1 MRRKGAPMIP
11 LIACNFC
18 TASSSWQLHTM
29 LTTSA
34 RKMRITPF
42 PCCSGARRR
51 TKGKWSWCRSL
62 HSRRPWTPAMLSWT
76 AAIVL
81 KGWMVV
87 SCRSFK
93 CCWMSWSSRCT
104 RPSWLMGLVDT
115 IAMSVTACCLN
126 NISSVVTF
134 HTKGSTK
141 RSWDH
146 KKTLCLRLPSRGS
159 KKAFTTCSNT
169 LVDMRDRGLP
179 RNSLYSSTRCLSFHV
194 EWQVELRKD
203 KEGLDTVGILLA
215 EHHAH
220 QSAWHHVEAQ
230 LSVLYVFWNKG
241 VTCNFFCCGPISTR
255 AQAADMASAWRST
268 EKCPRVWPD
277 MVARVHG
284 SVGKSNGRRQGCLLN
299 AWVAIQWQ

>member
-1 MRRKGAPMIP
+1 
-11 LIACNFC
+11 
-18 TASSSWQLHTM
+18 
-29 LTTSA
+29 
-34 RKMRITPF
+34 
-42 PCCSGARRR
+42 
-51 TKGKWSWCRSL
+51 
-62 HSRRPWTPAMLSWT
+62 
-76 AAIVL
+76 
-81 KGWMVV
+81 
-87 SCRSFK
+87 
-93 CCWMSWSSRCT
+93 
-104 RPSWLMGLVDT
+104 MGLVDT

-159 KKAFTTCSNT
+159 KKAFTTYSNT

-241 VTCNFFCCGPISTR
+241 VTCNFFLL
-255 AQAADMASAWRST
+255 QAHQHASAGFGRQRAFMQKLLLPWLLHDALPRSAPGFGRT
-268 EKCPRVWPD
+268 WWPECT
-277 MVARVHG
+277 G
-284 SVGKSNGRRQGCLLN
+284 
-299 AWVAIQWQ
+299 AWAKATADDKVVC